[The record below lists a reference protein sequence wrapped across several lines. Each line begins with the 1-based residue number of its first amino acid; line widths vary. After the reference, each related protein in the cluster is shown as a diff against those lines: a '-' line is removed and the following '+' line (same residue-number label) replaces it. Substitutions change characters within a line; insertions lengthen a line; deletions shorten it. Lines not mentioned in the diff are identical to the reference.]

1 MKRKIISLIVISML
15 IFLCFTVQ
23 AFAIYDYGE
32 NYDRSEIYCGGC
44 SNTGCQYCG
53 AYDYG
58 YNDGVLDGQKTGFV
72 EGGTYYE
79 ENVLPGLIQAAIDD
93 YKNTDEYQAEF
104 DQALLAALEQYK
116 DEFYNSL
123 AEARQ
128 EAVED
133 YKNSQEFIDVKN
145 EQYSLGEQAGL
156 ETGLIEGEMNAA
168 QKHYNLGYTD
178 GKHSYMLT
186 EEYEQSL
193 QQSANYGYEYGYN
206 DGLEDGSNRENNDD
220 SLMKII
226 LSVIISLAVVIVVFI
241 VLSLIIKKVKR
252 KKKK

>member
-15 IFLCFTVQ
+15 MFLCFTVP
-23 AFAIYDYGE
+23 AFATFVAGE
-32 NYDRSEIYCGGC
+32 NYDRSDIYCGGC

-104 DQALLAALEQYK
+104 DQALLAALEQYNE
-116 DEFYNSL
+116 EFYNSL

-128 EAVED
+128 EAIEE
-133 YKNSQEFIDVKN
+133 YKNSQEFINVKN

-156 ETGLIEGEMNAA
+156 QAGLEQGEMQAA
-168 QKHYNLGYTD
+168 QKHYEMGYTD
-178 GKHSYMLT
+178 GKYSYTSSQEFENQL
-186 EEYEQSL
+186 QSA
-193 QQSANYGYEYGYN
+193 ANYGYEYGYA

-220 SLMKII
+220 LLLKII
-226 LSVIISLAVVIVVFI
+226 LSVMISLAVVILVFI
-241 VLSLIIKKVKR
+241 VLSLIIKR

>member
-1 MKRKIISLIVISML
+1 MSML
-15 IFLCFTVQ
+15 IFLFFTVSAMAAQ
-23 AFAIYDYGE
+23 GE
-32 NYDRSEIYCGGC
+32 NYDRSDIYCGGC
-44 SNTGCQYCG
+44 SHTGCQYCG
-53 AYDYG
+53 AYEYG

-79 ENVLPGLIQAAIDD
+79 QNVLPGLIDAAIDD
-93 YKNTDEYQAEF
+93 YKNSDEYQAEF

-123 AEARQ
+123 SQARQ
-128 EAVED
+128 EAVEE

-168 QKHYNLGYTD
+168 QKHYEMGYTD
-178 GKHSYMLT
+178 GKYSYTSSQEFENQL
-186 EEYEQSL
+186 QSA
-193 QQSANYGYEYGYN
+193 ANYGYEYGYA

-220 SLMKII
+220 SLLKII
-226 LSVIISLAVVIVVFI
+226 LSVMISLAVVIVVFI